1 MRAEARLRLA
11 LVTVALVT
19 VALGP
24 ARAGEIE
31 APGAR
36 GTRDVSTLTARE
48 AILVEQTAAARA
60 AARWRLR
67 ALYRLVV
74 ERDALPGATRA
85 RAIDAGTRALGREL
99 AEARSLGHERDQLR
113 ADRDALAAAARDDET
128 IGAPPVLALPADGAV
143 VARAGV
149 APDPGTGLLVARAGL
164 RLAAAPGASVRAPAA
179 GVVAL
184 VADEPGGVTVVL
196 DGGAGWTIIVGGL
209 AAATVGPGERVAAGQ
224 RLGGAGPAPA
234 AVTFEVWRG
243 RHPVDPLL
251 LVRPASP
258 RAPAALAAPPPLP

>member
-1 MRAEARLRLA
+1 VRAEARLRLA
-11 LVTVALVT
+11 LVTAALVT
-19 VALGP
+19 GP
-24 ARAGEIE
+24 ARAAEVE
-31 APGAR
+31 APAAR

-48 AILVEQTAAARA
+48 AILAEQTTGARA

-74 ERDALPGATRA
+74 ERDALSGATRA

-99 AEARSLGHERDQLR
+99 AEALSLGRERDQLR
-113 ADRDALAAAARDDET
+113 ADRDALAGAARDEET
-128 IGAPPVLALPADGAV
+128 IGAPPVLALPALGPV
-143 VARAGV
+143 VGRAGV
-149 APDPGTGLLVARAGL
+149 APDPGTGLLVERPGL
-164 RLAAAPGASVRAPAA
+164 RLASAPGASVRAPAA

-184 VADEPGGVTVVL
+184 VAAEPGGVTVVL
-196 DGGAGWTIIVGGL
+196 DCGAGWTTIVGGL
-209 AAATVGPGERVAAGQ
+209 SEAAVGPGERVAGGQ
-224 RLGGAGPAPA
+224 RLGGAAPAPA